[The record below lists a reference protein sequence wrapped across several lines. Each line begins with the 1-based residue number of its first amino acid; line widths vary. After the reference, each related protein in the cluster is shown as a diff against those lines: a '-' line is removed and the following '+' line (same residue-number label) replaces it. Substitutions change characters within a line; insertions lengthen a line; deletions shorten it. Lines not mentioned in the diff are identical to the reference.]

1 MQAMRDLP
9 HRESLAYACVDHV
22 AVAPIKVLALS
33 FWHLAPPPPGRAGMQ
48 KATNVVGL
56 TFVRS
61 GGLRPPELGRMTE
74 TLDCSEQVL
83 RSLLMGHVH
92 TLVWFLK
99 LPL

>member
-1 MQAMRDLP
+1 
-9 HRESLAYACVDHV
+9 
-22 AVAPIKVLALS
+22 
-33 FWHLAPPPPGRAGMQ
+33 MQ